1 MANFILTLIF
11 QVINWRD
18 ILTIP
23 PGRLEQ
29 EAEDLILR
37 LCTHPDDRLGKDGAE
52 EIKEHPYFSGV
63 DFQLLHQEVAPYIPT
78 INHATDTSNFDPVPE
93 NMIEDDSE
101 EHDEQKNVSA
111 TKEGPE
117 YAFYEF
123 TFRHFFDDGGL
134 VNPNTEFSDVNEAV
148 EPPKQASKR
157 SATQSNNSS
166 ISVPSKVSATS
177 TSISEDKAPIYV

>member
-1 MANFILTLIF
+1 L
-11 QVINWRD
+11 QVINWPQ
-18 ILTIP
+18 ILSIP
-23 PGRLEQ
+23 PSRLEK
-29 EAEDLILR
+29 EAEDFILG
-37 LCTHPDDRLGKDGAE
+37 LCTHPDERLGKDGAE
-52 EIKEHPYFSGV
+52 EIKEHPYFNGV
-63 DFQLLHQEVAPYIPT
+63 DFQLLHQEHAPYIPT
-78 INHATDTSNFDPVPE
+78 IRDATDTSNFDPVPE
-93 NMIEDDSE
+93 NMIESDSE

-134 VNPNTEFSDVNEAV
+134 VNPNTDFPDVNEVA

-166 ISVPSKVSATS
+166 ISVPSKISASSTS
-177 TSISEDKAPIYV
+177 TSEDKAPIYV